1 MVGLVVRLSGK
12 LKPVFF
18 RKRGVLANGWDDVVA
33 ITADGSGN
41 DPMSVHSSDARPGE
55 EIAYEC
61 SVGADGRA
69 VVHLRR
75 GEYAAVPDLWYV
87 MIVRPGGN
95 PPNICLVAF
104 ACGSFPKGTVVDV
117 SDRDALAGIDPKT
130 QVAAIQWG
138 YGDPKIHQV
147 FVHPDH
153 RRKYISVALIGAA
166 DIVNMCFGKSG
177 ERAIYGGDVTTDG
190 GEHLRRAWSMSPRVI
205 PRQGIV
211 HS

>member
-1 MVGLVVRLSGK
+1 MVRLVVRLSAE

-33 ITADGSGN
+33 ITAEGSGN
-41 DPMSVHSSDARPGE
+41 EPTSMHASEVLPHE
-55 EIAYEC
+55 EVAYEC
-61 SVGADGRA
+61 SVDRNGRV

-75 GEYAAVPDLWYV
+75 GEYERVPDLWYTMV
-87 MIVRPGGN
+87 VRPNGN
-95 PPNICLVAF
+95 PPNVCLIAF

-117 SDRDALAGIDPKT
+117 NDRDALSAVDPKS

-153 RRKYISVALIGAA
+153 RRRGISVAMIGAA
-166 DIVNMCFGKSG
+166 DIVNMCFGKNG
-177 ERAIYGGDVTTDG
+177 GRAIYGGDVTTDG
-190 GEHLRRAWSMSPRVI
+190 GEHLRRAWSLSPRVM
-205 PRQGIV
+205 PRQGV
-211 HS
+211 VQS